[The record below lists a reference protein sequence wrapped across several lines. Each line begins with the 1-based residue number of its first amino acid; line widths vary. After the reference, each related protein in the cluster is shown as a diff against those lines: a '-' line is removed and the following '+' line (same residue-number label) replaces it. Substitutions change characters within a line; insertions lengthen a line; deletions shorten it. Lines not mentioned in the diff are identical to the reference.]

1 MHQKWNGEILKESC
15 NLWQMKLYS
24 EETIT
29 NSARRPSAL
38 VMTESD
44 QKQLTSANTGTS
56 SFLDYNGN
64 NHWNY
69 LTYKVVKKC
78 IERNY
83 TIWGPDISNVAKHL
97 LGILPCKRIHTMH

>member
-44 QKQLTSANTGTS
+44 
-56 SFLDYNGN
+56 
-64 NHWNY
+64 
-69 LTYKVVKKC
+69 
-78 IERNY
+78 
-83 TIWGPDISNVAKHL
+83 
-97 LGILPCKRIHTMH
+97 